1 MFLEKY
7 TYKSYPTQDEKLE
20 ILFPKPSP
28 YYFSPPKNQ
37 EAREANFAKYFPPS
51 QIFFCW
57 KILRPRLGSSAS
69 VLANVPRTFSP
80 PAFRKISLAFRISAL
95 RLLCPKTLWRSAE
108 RFPAL
113 LLQQKLCAKHRAFQ
127 NGKCRETLLIYF

>member
-37 EAREANFAKYFPPS
+37 EAREANFAKFRS
-51 QIFFCW
+51 RSAF
-57 KILRPRLGSSAS
+57 LHSAS
-69 VLANVPRTFSP
+69 FAPKHCGGAQSVFPHFCFSRSSVRSTELSKMESAGKRYSSTLKKVRANARITAPDRSTNKKQPRSRDCF
-80 PAFRKISLAFRISAL
+80 L
-95 RLLCPKTLWRSAE
+95 
-108 RFPAL
+108 
-113 LLQQKLCAKHRAFQ
+113 
-127 NGKCRETLLIYF
+127 